1 MNIQKR
7 RRRDGSVAY
16 RVRIS
21 DATGKTMESATFDSL
36 REARTWG
43 REREQAIC
51 RAGGSQRYARAK
63 IPLRKACERYIR
75 EVTAHKKGAI
85 KERQRFAV
93 LFADAIMDMP
103 MAEIRGDAIA
113 AFRDRRL
120 AKVKPSTV
128 NRDLNLL
135 GHVFSVAIADWSF
148 PIQNPVQAIRRPRV
162 PAQYARKRRLK
173 GDEEQRLLSACAN
186 DQDLAAAIRLA
197 LETGMRR
204 GELIRLTWDCV
215 DLKKRIIRLPDSKT
229 GAPRNVP
236 LSTAARQAL
245 ATMPRRID
253 GQVFGYASGDALT
266 MAFRRACK
274 LADIEDLRF
283 HDLRHEA
290 TSRFFEKGLNP
301 MQVAAITG
309 HKTLQMLSRYTHLRA
324 EDLAKML
331 G

>member
-1 MNIQKR
+1 
-7 RRRDGSVAY
+7 
-16 RVRIS
+16 
-21 DATGKTMESATFDSL
+21 
-36 REARTWG
+36 
-43 REREQAIC
+43 
-51 RAGGSQRYARAK
+51 
-63 IPLRKACERYIR
+63 LRKACDRYIR

-93 LFADAIMDMP
+93 LFADEIMGMP

-120 AKVKPSTV
+120 ERVKPSTV

-148 PIQNPVQAIRRPRV
+148 PIQNPVQAIRRPKV
-162 PAQYARKRRLK
+162 PAQSARNRRLSV
-173 GDEEQRLLSACAN
+173 GEEEGLVAACSN
-186 DQDLAAAIRLA
+186 DVDLTTALRLA

-204 GELIRLTWDCV
+204 GELIRMTWDCV

-229 GAPRNVP
+229 GVPRNIP

-245 ATMPRRID
+245 AAIPRRID
-253 GQVFGYASGDALT
+253 GRVFGYASGDALT
-266 MAFRRACK
+266 MAFRRACRR
-274 LADIEDLRF
+274 AGIENLRF

-309 HKTLQMLSRYTHLRA
+309 HKTLQMLKRYTHLRA
-324 EDLAKML
+324 EDLARML